1 MNWINFVKTF
11 FMRLAIVGATGLVGG
26 EMMRVVAE
34 RKFSFDELILVA
46 SDKSQGRMIAFEGKE
61 YRVHTIAEALEKKPH
76 IALFSAGGKTSKM
89 YAQAFAA
96 VGTVVIDNSSAWRMD
111 PDKKLIVPEVNGQIL
126 TEADRI
132 IANPNC
138 STIQLV
144 VALEPLRK
152 RYGIKRVV
160 VSTYQAVTGT
170 GVIGVRQLMDERQGI
185 ADGPKVYAHP
195 IDLNVIPHG
204 GDFLADGSTTEEEKL
219 LKESRKIMG
228 DDSIGVSATVV
239 RVPVT
244 GGHSESVNVELASAY
259 EIAEIRQILTMAQGV
274 RLLDNPSQNEYPTPL
289 QAAGNDWV
297 WVGRLRRDESVI
309 NGLNMWVVSDNL
321 RKGAATNA
329 VQIAEL
335 VRTWKFSI

>member
-1 MNWINFVKTF
+1 
-11 FMRLAIVGATGLVGG
+11 MRLAIVGATGLVGG

-61 YRVHTIAEALEKKPH
+61 YQVHTMAEAIAKRPH

-89 YAQAFAA
+89 YAQQFVE

-111 PDKKLIVPEVNGQIL
+111 PDKKLIVPEVNGHLL
-126 TEADRI
+126 TESDRI

-185 ADGPKVYAHP
+185 SDGPKAYAHP

-244 GGHSESVNVELASAY
+244 GGHSESVNVEFLSEY
-259 EIAEIRQILTMAQGV
+259 DITEIRQILTSAPGV

-289 QAAGNDWV
+289 QASGNDWV
-297 WVGRLRRDESVI
+297 WVGRLRRDESVKSA
-309 NGLNMWVVSDNL
+309 LNLWVVSDNL

-335 VRTWKFSI
+335 VRTWNFIG

>member
-1 MNWINFVKTF
+1 MLF
-11 FMRLAIVGATGLVGG
+11 RSL
-26 EMMRVVAE
+26 
-34 RKFSFDELILVA
+34 S
-46 SDKSQGRMIAFEGKE
+46 FEGKE
-61 YRVHTIAEALEKKPH
+61 YRIHTVAEALEKKPH

-89 YAQAFAA
+89 YAQAFVAQ
-96 VGTVVIDNSSAWRMD
+96 GTVVIDNSSAWRMD
-111 PDKKLIVPEVNGQIL
+111 PDKKLIVPEVNGHLL

-152 RYGIKRVV
+152 RFGIKRIV

-170 GVIGVRQLMDERQGI
+170 GVVGVRQLMDERQGI
-185 ADGPKVYAHP
+185 VDGPKAYAHP
-195 IDLNVIPHG
+195 IDMNVIPHG
-204 GDFLADGSTTEEEKL
+204 GDFLEDGSTTEEEKL

-244 GGHSESVNVELASAY
+244 GGHSESVNIELTSPFD
-259 EIAEIRQILTMAQGV
+259 IAEIRQILSTAPDV
-274 RLLDNPSQNEYPTPL
+274 RLLDDPSENHYPTPL
-289 QAAGNDWV
+289 QAEGNDWV
-297 WVGRLRRDESVI
+297 WVGRIRRDASIE
-309 NGLNMWVVSDNL
+309 NGLNLWVVSDNL

-335 VRTWKFSI
+335 VRTWNFID

>member
-1 MNWINFVKTF
+1 
-11 FMRLAIVGATGLVGG
+11 MRLAVVGATGLVGS
-26 EMMRVVAE
+26 EMLRVIAE
-34 RKFSFDELILVA
+34 RRFEFDELILVA
-46 SDKSQGRMIAFEGKE
+46 SEQSKGKLLFFEGKE
-61 YRVHTIAEALEKKPH
+61 YRVHSIAEAIEKRPH

-89 YAQAFAA
+89 YAQQFAA

-111 PDKKLIVPEVNGQIL
+111 ADKKLIVPEVNGHTL

-144 VALEPLRK
+144 VALEPLRRK
-152 RYGIKRVV
+152 YGIKRVV

-185 ADGPKVYAHP
+185 MDGPKAYPHT

-204 GDFLADGSTTEEEKL
+204 GDFLADGTTTEEEKL
-219 LKESRKIMG
+219 LRESRKIMG

-244 GGHSESVNVELASAY
+244 GGHSESVNVELSAAY
-259 EIAEIRQILTMAQGV
+259 QITEIRQILSSAPGV
-274 RLLDNPSQNEYPTPL
+274 RLLDNPNEFVYPTPL
-289 QAAGNDWV
+289 QASGNDWV
-297 WVGRLRRDESVI
+297 WVGRIRRDESVE
-309 NGLNMWVVSDNL
+309 NGLNLWVVSDNL

-335 VRTWKFSI
+335 VRTWNFIS

>member
-1 MNWINFVKTF
+1 
-11 FMRLAIVGATGLVGG
+11 MRLAVVGATGLVGS
-26 EMMRVVAE
+26 EMLRVIAE
-34 RKFSFDELILVA
+34 RRFEFDELILVA
-46 SDKSQGRMIAFEGKE
+46 SEQSKGKLLFFEGKE
-61 YRVHTIAEALEKKPH
+61 YRVHSIAEAIEKRPH

-89 YAQAFAA
+89 YAQQFAA

-111 PDKKLIVPEVNGQIL
+111 ADKKLIVPEVNGHTL

-144 VALEPLRK
+144 VALEPLRRK
-152 RYGIKRVV
+152 YGIKRVV

-185 ADGPKVYAHP
+185 MDGPKAYPHT

-204 GDFLADGSTTEEEKL
+204 GDFLADGTTTEEEKL
-219 LKESRKIMG
+219 LRESRKIMG

-244 GGHSESVNVELASAY
+244 GGHSESVNVELSAAY
-259 EIAEIRQILTMAQGV
+259 QITEIRQILSSAPGV
-274 RLLDNPSQNEYPTPL
+274 RLLDNPNEFVYPTPL
-289 QAAGNDWV
+289 QASGNDWV
-297 WVGRLRRDESVI
+297 WVGRIRRDESVE
-309 NGLNMWVVSDNL
+309 NGLNLWVVSDNL

-335 VRTWKFSI
+335 VRTWNFID

>member
-1 MNWINFVKTF
+1 
-11 FMRLAIVGATGLVGG
+11 MRLAVVGATGLVGG
-26 EMMRVVAE
+26 EMLRVLEE
-34 RKFSFDELILVA
+34 RSFAFDELILVA
-46 SDKSQGRMIAFEGKE
+46 SEQSKGKIISFKGKE
-61 YRVHTIAEALEKKPH
+61 YRVHSIREAIELRPH

-89 YAQAFAA
+89 YAQEFAA

-111 PDKKLIVPEVNGQIL
+111 PDKKLIVPEVNGNTL

-138 STIQLV
+138 STIQMV
-144 VALEPLRK
+144 VALEPLR
-152 RYGIKRVV
+152 RYFGIKRIV

-185 ADGPKVYAHP
+185 NDGPKAYPHP

-219 LKESRKIMG
+219 LRESRKIMG
-228 DDSIGVSATVV
+228 DDSIAVSATVV

-244 GGHSESVNVELASAY
+244 GGHSESINVELASSFDM
-259 EIAEIRQILTMAQGV
+259 AEIRQILSNTEGV
-274 RLLDNPSQNEYPTPL
+274 RLLDNPTENTYPTPL
-289 QAAGNDWV
+289 QAEGNDWV
-297 WVGRLRRDESVI
+297 WVGRVRRDSSIE
-309 NGLNMWVVSDNL
+309 NGLNLWVVSDNL

-335 VRTWKFSI
+335 VRTWNFIN